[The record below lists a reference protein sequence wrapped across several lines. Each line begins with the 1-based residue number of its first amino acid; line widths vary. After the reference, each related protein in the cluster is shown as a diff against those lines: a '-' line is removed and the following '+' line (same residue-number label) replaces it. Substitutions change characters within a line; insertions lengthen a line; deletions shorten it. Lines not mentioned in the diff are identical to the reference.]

1 MKIVAITAC
10 PAGVAHTYMAAKAL
24 EKEAQKRGHEIYI
37 EKQGTLGIDD
47 ELTKEQIEEADVVV
61 FAVSVTVE
69 DEYRFD
75 GKKIVDIEI
84 GHVLENPAKVLDEI
98 EAAMK

>member
-1 MKIVAITAC
+1 MS
-10 PAGVAHTYMAAKAL
+10 
-24 EKEAQKRGHEIYI
+24 
-37 EKQGTLGIDD
+37 
-47 ELTKEQIEEADVVV
+47 DVVV
-61 FAVSVTVE
+61 FAVSVAVE